1 MRVMKILF
9 VVLVALATIVMVGG
23 GLCLTLVNDA
33 LTNACGILLIV
44 LWVCILFTLPAIIEK
59 HFYKY

>member
-1 MRVMKILF
+1 MGVKILF
-9 VVLVALATIVMVGG
+9 VVFVALVTIVMVGG

-33 LTNACGILLIV
+33 LTNICGILLIV

-59 HFYKY
+59 ILL